1 MSDTIHVRDVA
12 LALGITTSAVY
23 THRRD
28 GNLVSAG
35 AGLVTAESFNAY
47 LEKRNKPKN
56 TAEFIHVSE
65 AAEMMK
71 LSVQSV
77 SNYTRTGVLVS
88 GGRGYVTRASVEAY
102 VTRLNT
108 KGTMTIEQAAEYLG
122 ITAGQASH
130 LIEAG
135 QINRTMRGDVDGRSV
150 ARYAKRRERVKV
162 EAVPR
167 RGFCK
172 GCGIKFG
179 CAENMGTER
188 AKGGVCADCHGRGV
202 QNGRVK
208 RMANE

>member
-1 MSDTIHVRDVA
+1 MSDPIHVRDVA

-35 AGLVTAESFNAY
+35 EGLVTAESFNAY
-47 LEKRNKPKN
+47 LEKRNRPQNK
-56 TAEFIHVSE
+56 AEFIHVRE

-102 VTRLNT
+102 VNRLNT

-122 ITAGQASH
+122 ITAGQVSH
-130 LIEAG
+130 LIEVG
-135 QINRTMRGDVDGRSV
+135 EVNRTMRGDVDGRSV
-150 ARYAKRRERVKV
+150 ARYAKRREVVKV

-172 GCGIKFG
+172 GCGIRFG
-179 CAENMGTER
+179 CNAIGSER
-188 AKGGVCADCHGRGV
+188 AKGGMCADCHGRGV